1 MSEQDKEEDM
11 APRSEDDGEEEGDDE
26 TDKVEQP
33 ETDQRPSTA
42 KSVIFRKTV
51 AIFMLRKMQLKSL
64 WGALH
69 FTAAIRFARRAF
81 SDKF

>member
-11 APRSEDDGEEEGDDE
+11 APRSEDGEEGDDE

-33 ETDQRPSTA
+33 EMDQRPCTA

-51 AIFMLRKMQLKSL
+51 AIFMLRCN
-64 WGALH
+64 
-69 FTAAIRFARRAF
+69 
-81 SDKF
+81 